1 MTDVPIPVEGLEGA
15 LPFFSALPCLIWSL
29 YWYIESLCFQ
39 VTLAQLQINLEKQG
53 NKESVDRFNPYV
65 SKHCMHVKR
74 EHLPIKIPR
83 TEGD

>member
-1 MTDVPIPVEGLEGA
+1 ME
-15 LPFFSALPCLIWSL
+15 WQK
-29 YWYIESLCFQ
+29 YIELP
-39 VTLAQLQINLEKQG
+39 EKQG
-53 NKESVDRFNPYV
+53 NKESIDRFNPYV

>member
-1 MTDVPIPVEGLEGA
+1 MILA
-15 LPFFSALPCLIWSL
+15 RL
-29 YWYIESLCFQ
+29 Q
-39 VTLAQLQINLEKQG
+39 VNFEKQG
-53 NKESVDRFNPYV
+53 NKEGIDRFNPYV